1 MISGPWLAQTQ
12 RGALGLSSSQFLEAT
27 FLALRVLPLT
37 LECPGVLSIAT
48 TASVFKLRPFLV
60 WPRVREAVPR
70 LLGSSTSCVSAETRS
85 SRSLSSLKITCD
97 RRKGRNKGHEMLNN
111 RFKQQVALWRHSQ
124 ASDEVRTDFPQHLP
138 LKSPWSQ
145 FARGSN
151 RRWRGRTTEGQKERE
166 KQRPQLRGTRVWC
179 AADRRHSSWLG
190 AHRQG
195 LCSVQNHP
203 HATILTLRRVWARL
217 WTLGAKGTWSLL
229 LVGWTSSNMVKGT
242 RGPACLARPGGLG
255 VQGGPSS
262 SRPF

>member
-1 MISGPWLAQTQ
+1 MLNESEMESRVERSMGAGTEKGGSQGLGSLLASVSEYKTGLSALLESRLNTSHSPTGRPVSAAAAFSPEAESSPSEPLRISKLFSRWLSTGSSSGILLMISGPWLAQTQ

-85 SRSLSSLKITCD
+85 SRSLSSLKIT
-97 RRKGRNKGHEMLNN
+97 
-111 RFKQQVALWRHSQ
+111 
-124 ASDEVRTDFPQHLP
+124 
-138 LKSPWSQ
+138 
-145 FARGSN
+145 
-151 RRWRGRTTEGQKERE
+151 
-166 KQRPQLRGTRVWC
+166 
-179 AADRRHSSWLG
+179 
-190 AHRQG
+190 
-195 LCSVQNHP
+195 
-203 HATILTLRRVWARL
+203 LRRVWARL